1 MTEPSL
7 LSSRATPLITEPIT
21 LDASVSMLTAFARR
35 HRKLILGTALAVA
48 AGTTVYTLVK
58 GRTYTAT
65 TSFMSQSKGNAGALG
80 GLAAQFGIALPAD
93 MGGDSPQFYV
103 DLITSREILDSVVTP
118 PYALRTP
125 AGIRHE
131 SLAEVYGAD
140 VSDPPARQR
149 AYVIR
154 KLREHLSATIGKQT
168 GVVNLSVTTRDPY
181 LSQAIAAR
189 ILDQINSFNLR
200 TRQSRA
206 TAERAFTEG
215 RLAAARADLASA
227 ENRLEDFM
235 QGNRD
240 YRAAPRLA
248 LDYDRLSRDVST
260 KQALV
265 TTLTQAFEQA
275 KIEEVRDTPV
285 ITVLDSPEI
294 PPVPDPLG
302 LVTKIVF
309 SLLLGALVG
318 MGIGRLRD
326 WRARA

>member
-7 LSSRATPLITEPIT
+7 LSSRGAALVVEPVSFE
-21 LDASVSMLTAFARR
+21 ASMHAFTAFVRR
-35 HRKLILGTALAVA
+35 HRSLVIGAALVA
-48 AGTTVYTLVK
+48 AGAVTIYTLVK

-65 TSFMSQSKGNAGALG
+65 ASFMSQSKGNVGNLG

-103 DLITSREILDSVVTP
+103 DLITSREILDSVVAV
-118 PYALRTP
+118 PYALATPTGVRQESLDRVYDADQGDTP
-125 AGIRHE
+125 AQR
-131 SLAEVYGAD
+131 
-140 VSDPPARQR
+140 R

-168 GVVNLSVTTRDPY
+168 GVVNLSVTTPDPY
-181 LSQAIAAR
+181 LSRAIAAR
-189 ILDQINSFNLR
+189 IVDQINSFNLR
-200 TRQSRA
+200 KRQSRA

-215 RLAAARADLASA
+215 RLAAARTDLQSA
-227 ENRLEDFM
+227 EDRLEGFM

-248 LDYDRLSRDVST
+248 LEYDRLSRDVTT

-275 KIEEVRDTPV
+275 KIEEVRDTPI
-285 ITVLDSPEI
+285 ITVLDSPEV
-294 PPVPDPLG
+294 PPNPDPRG
-302 LVTKIVF
+302 LVTKIIF
-309 SLLLGALVG
+309 SLLLGALI
-318 MGIGRLRD
+318 GIGLGWVRD